1 MANATSFG
9 KLASV
14 YATGRPGYPDDL
26 YRWIS
31 ENCNAHQCV
40 WDVGTGSGQAARCL
54 TEYFDHVHATDIS
67 DAQIKAAKP
76 HAQISYL
83 TTPAHISTLPD
94 KAVDAVTVAT
104 ALHWFADE
112 TFWAEVCRVAKP
124 QALFAAWTYQLPS
137 SETAAQAEFL
147 DPVLNLIDP
156 YWAEGNRL
164 CMAGYTAEAVNCPY
178 PTRPV
183 PKLDAGGSWTGQR
196 LVNFVESW
204 SAHYR
209 ARQDGL
215 DKSLIELSQNFL
227 DKYADKKLTI
237 SLPISL
243 LAATISK

>member
-9 KLASV
+9 KQASV
-14 YATGRPGYPDDL
+14 YASGRPGYPAEL

-31 ENCNAHQCV
+31 ENCQKHECV
-40 WDVGTGSGQAARCL
+40 WDAGTGSGQAARSL

-67 DAQIKAAKP
+67 DA
-76 HAQISYL
+76 
-83 TTPAHISTLPD
+83 
-94 KAVDAVTVAT
+94 
-104 ALHWFADE
+104 
-112 TFWAEVCRVAKP
+112 
-124 QALFAAWTYQLPS
+124 
-137 SETAAQAEFL
+137 
-147 DPVLNLIDP
+147 
-156 YWAEGNRL
+156 
-164 CMAGYTAEAVNCPY
+164 YTAEAVNCPY

>member
-1 MANATSFG
+1 LRSH
-9 KLASV
+9 KASK
-14 YATGRPGYPDDL
+14 
-26 YRWIS
+26 I
-31 ENCNAHQCV
+31 
-40 WDVGTGSGQAARCL
+40 WDAGTGSGQAARSL

-67 DAQIKAAKP
+67 D
-76 HAQISYL
+76 
-83 TTPAHISTLPD
+83 
-94 KAVDAVTVAT
+94 
-104 ALHWFADE
+104 ADE